1 MTALLAGLLTGLS
14 LIVAIGAQNA
24 YVLRMG
30 LLRQHV
36 GLIVLICI
44 ASDIA
49 LISAGTAGV
58 GTVVARA
65 SVVLSILR
73 WIGVTYLAYFA
84 LSSWRR
90 AFKDES
96 LAAATKAPG
105 STKQAVVT
113 VLALT
118 FLNPH
123 VYIDTVLLLGSI
135 SNQYGDARW
144 YFVLGA
150 SLGSLLWFTS
160 LGYGA
165 RLMSAWM
172 AHPRTWRILDVTI
185 GVVIAIVAWRL
196 AWLPLPTTK

>member
-1 MTALLAGLLTGLS
+1 VTALLAGLLTGLS

-30 LLRQHV
+30 LLRKHV
-36 GLIVLICI
+36 GLIVLICS

-96 LAAATKAPG
+96 LAAATKSPG

>member
-165 RLMSAWM
+165 RLISAWM

>member
-1 MTALLAGLLTGLS
+1 LS

>member
-1 MTALLAGLLTGLS
+1 LS

-30 LLRQHV
+30 LLRRHV

>member
-36 GLIVLICI
+36 GLIVLICV

>member
-1 MTALLAGLLTGLS
+1 VTALLAGLLTGLS

-36 GLIVLICI
+36 GLIVLICV

>member
-1 MTALLAGLLTGLS
+1 VTALLAGLLTGLS

>member
-1 MTALLAGLLTGLS
+1 
-14 LIVAIGAQNA
+14 
-24 YVLRMG
+24 MG
-30 LLRQHV
+30 LLRKHV
-36 GLIVLICI
+36 GLIVLICS

-96 LAAATKAPG
+96 LAAATKSPG

>member
-1 MTALLAGLLTGLS
+1 VTALLAGLLTGLS

-185 GVVIAIVAWRL
+185 GVVIAIVALRL

>member
-185 GVVIAIVAWRL
+185 GVVIAIVALRL